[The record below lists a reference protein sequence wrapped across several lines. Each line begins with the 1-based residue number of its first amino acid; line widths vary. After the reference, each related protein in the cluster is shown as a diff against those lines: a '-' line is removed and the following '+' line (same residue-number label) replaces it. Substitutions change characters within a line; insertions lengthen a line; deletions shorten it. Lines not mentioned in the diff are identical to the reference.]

1 MSRKRG
7 KQRKARVEAVP
18 EDILAEGSGP
28 VHRIEQDAIATV
40 DDVVTTEDIATT
52 EDVVT
57 ADDVVATPGSAGA
70 RSEPEPEDAP
80 PKRAGRTRRSRR
92 PGRETTP
99 DAEDADG
106 DAPPGADRPDPPADP
121 PGSEPGSEPGSG
133 IDAADR
139 DGAGAVA
146 VGEPPA
152 QGAGPGEGGGRAD
165 AAVSGARAEGVTAGA
180 DPATVDAVAGGDAAA
195 AAAGEPPLDDAM
207 EGESAEDELHSA
219 AAEGAEH
226 AADDQARD
234 AAGDGDEG
242 DDAADGD
249 DEGAD
254 EGAGVFPTSAATM
267 DAVQLKHLVEA
278 LIFASDR
285 PLTVQRL
292 RQLTRV
298 SDVRRL
304 EQALSE
310 IAEDYRER
318 GLVLQQVSGGY
329 QFRTRTQFSPWVQ
342 QLIAGRPVRL
352 SRAQL
357 ETLAIIAYRQ
367 PITRPEIDDIRG
379 VDSTA
384 TLKLLIDRALIRV
397 LGKREEVGRPM
408 LYGTTKEFLDFFS
421 LGDLRELPTLREY
434 SELTAESRKVM
445 SDRLGIAADG
455 SDGPGG
461 GGEDPDDGSGNG
473 HGGNGHGG
481 NGHGGNGHGG
491 NGHGGYGGDDGGAG
505 GPGGLGG
512 SGGGPSDDGAL
523 AIAASGGDDPALGA
537 AEADA
542 DPRSLAEAAALSG
555 APNVPEDGVR
565 AGAAEDAGASA
576 AEDAG
581 PVRAAQSAAGASSE
595 EDAGPVRAAQSPAG
609 ASAAPDAGAVSTAA
623 DDDPAANHSSE
634 DGELADADAPDR
646 APTDDV
652 SPALSAFWA
661 ASDAVDRSNAA
672 VGGGEEDA
680 PADTWFDPSLDDSLD
695 DLVDADDLEEP
706 GEGTRSN
713 AGPRAA
719 E

>member
-1 MSRKRG
+1 VSRKRG
-7 KQRKARVEAVP
+7 KQRKAPVEAVP

-28 VHRIEQDAIATV
+28 VHRIGQDAIATV
-40 DDVVTTEDIATT
+40 DDVVTTDDIATT

-57 ADDVVATPGSAGA
+57 ADDIVATPVSAGA

-80 PKRAGRTRRSRR
+80 PKRAGRSRKPRRA
-92 PGRETTP
+92 GR
-99 DAEDADG
+99 ASA
-106 DAPPGADRPDPPADP
+106 PGADDAECDAPRGVGRSDAPADAP
-121 PGSEPGSEPGSG
+121 EGSE

-139 DGAGAVA
+139 DGADRVAGGETDRAAGDDVDRAGGAVP
-146 VGEPPA
+146 GERA
-152 QGAGPGEGGGRAD
+152 EDVIAGAGPADAVDAGGGGDTAD
-165 AAVSGARAEGVTAGA
+165 VTASGE
-180 DPATVDAVAGGDAAA
+180 AA
-195 AAAGEPPLDDAM
+195 LD
-207 EGESAEDELHSA
+207 GESAQDELRTGA
-219 AAEGAEH
+219 TEGTDHGADL
-226 AADDQARD
+226 ADTLADDEGGDTAGD
-234 AAGDGDEG
+234 GAAGDD
-242 DDAADGD
+242 DDA
-249 DEGAD
+249 
-254 EGAGVFPTSAATM
+254 AGVFPTSAATM

-285 PLTVQRL
+285 PVTVQRL

-304 EQALSE
+304 QQALSE
-310 IAEDYRER
+310 IAEDYGER
-318 GLVLQQVSGGY
+318 GLVLQQVSGGF

-455 SDGPGG
+455 SDGPGER
-461 GGEDPDDGSGNG
+461 GEDPEGGSGNG

-491 NGHGGYGGDDGGAG
+491 DDGG
-505 GPGGLGG
+505 
-512 SGGGPSDDGAL
+512 GGGPSGPGGGGGGLSEDGAS
-523 AIAASGGDDPALGA
+523 ASPASGGRAAVPSTAEDGAGATSFAEHPARGAGAANAANAAEDGAEVSSFVQHPAQGAGAVNAAEDSAGA

-542 DPRSLAEAAALSG
+542 GASAPAEAAG
-555 APNVPEDGVR
+555 AETAAAVR
-565 AGAAEDAGASA
+565 ASAEVAAVTAAEGDA
-576 AEDAG
+576 
-581 PVRAAQSAAGASSE
+581 RATASE
-595 EDAGPVRAAQSPAG
+595 EG
-609 ASAAPDAGAVSTAA
+609 
-623 DDDPAANHSSE
+623 
-634 DGELADADAPDR
+634 GELADARAGDDAPVR
-646 APTDDV
+646 ASPDEV
-652 SPALSAFWA
+652 SDLSAFWA
-661 ASDAVDRSNAA
+661 ASDAVDRSSAA
-672 VGGGEEDA
+672 ALGDSDDDG
-680 PADTWFDPSLDDSLD
+680 PADTWFDPSLGDSLD
-695 DLVDADDLEEP
+695 DLVDADDVVEP
-706 GEGTRSN
+706 GEARGSS
-713 AGPRAA
+713 AGPPAA

>member
-1 MSRKRG
+1 VSRKRG
-7 KQRKARVEAVP
+7 KQRKAPVEAVP

-28 VHRIEQDAIATV
+28 VRRIEQDAIATV
-40 DDVVTTEDIATT
+40 DDVVTTDDIATT

-57 ADDVVATPGSAGA
+57 ANDVVATPASASA
-70 RSEPEPEDAP
+70 RSEPEPEDAR
-80 PKRAGRTRRSRR
+80 PKRPWRSRKSRRSGRGST
-92 PGRETTP
+92 PG
-99 DAEDADG
+99 AGDADG
-106 DAPPGADRPDPPADP
+106 DALRGAGRSDAPADA
-121 PGSEPGSEPGSG
+121 PGSE
-133 IDAADR
+133 IDASEGD
-139 DGAGAVA
+139 DGTAGGELPAQAAVA
-146 VGEPPA
+146 GEDVDRA
-152 QGAGPGEGGGRAD
+152 AAAAGGERA
-165 AAVSGARAEGVTAGA
+165 AETDDVTADA
-180 DPATVDAVAGGDAAA
+180 DPAAVDAVAGDAAGTSL
-195 AAAGEPPLDDAM
+195 AGDGEAPDGAVD
-207 EGESAEDELHSA
+207 GESAEDELRTGA
-219 AAEGAEH
+219 TEGTDPM
-226 AADDQARD
+226 ADPVAD
-234 AAGDGDEG
+234 DEG
-242 DDAADGD
+242 DDQGHDAADDGAGD
-249 DEGAD
+249 DDDA
-254 EGAGVFPTSAATM
+254 AGVFPTSAATM

-310 IAEDYRER
+310 ISEDYRER

-481 NGHGGNGHGG
+481 NGHSGNGHGG
-491 NGHGGYGGDDGGAG
+491 NGHGGHGGNEGGAG
-505 GPGGLGG
+505 GPGDLGG
-512 SGGGPSDDGAL
+512 GGGGLSDDGPPAS
-523 AIAASGGDDPALGA
+523 AASDGDDGAVTA
-537 AEADA
+537 AEDDA
-542 DPRSLAEAAALSG
+542 GAGSLAEAAELSG
-555 APNVPEDGVR
+555 APSVIEDGENGEDGAH
-565 AGAAEDAGASA
+565 AGAGEGAGASAAEDAGASA

-581 PVRAAQSAAGASSE
+581 AVSAAE
-595 EDAGPVRAAQSPAG
+595 
-609 ASAAPDAGAVSTAA
+609 DAGAVSAGEHGSAPRDFA
-623 DDDPAANHSSE
+623 DDAVVSTSGEGDAAVSQMSD
-634 DGELADADAPDR
+634 DGEPADADAPDR
-646 APTDDV
+646 AVPDEV
-652 SPALSAFWA
+652 SEALSAFWA

-672 VGGGEEDA
+672 ALGDSEDDA
-680 PADTWFDPSLDDSLD
+680 PADTWFDPSIGDSLD
-695 DLVDADDLEEP
+695 DLVEADDLEEP
-706 GEGTRSN
+706 GEAGRSN
-713 AGPRAA
+713 AGPRAT